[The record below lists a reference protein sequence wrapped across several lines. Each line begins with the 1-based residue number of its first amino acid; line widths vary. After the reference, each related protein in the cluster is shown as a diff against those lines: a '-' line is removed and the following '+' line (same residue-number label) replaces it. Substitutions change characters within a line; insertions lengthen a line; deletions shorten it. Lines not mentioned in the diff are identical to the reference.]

1 MPHKC
6 FECKS
11 QMIFTSGQQETVWGE
26 VKVTVKSEYWECP
39 VCRSRTFESD
49 EVKRLQ
55 DIGQRAAGLA
65 TT

>member
-1 MPHKC
+1 MKC

-11 QMIFTSGQQETVWGE
+11 QMYFTSGQQETGWGE
-26 VKVTVKSEYWECP
+26 VKLTVNAEYWECP
-39 VCRSRTFESD
+39 VCRNRTFEPD
-49 EVKRLQ
+49 EVRRLQ